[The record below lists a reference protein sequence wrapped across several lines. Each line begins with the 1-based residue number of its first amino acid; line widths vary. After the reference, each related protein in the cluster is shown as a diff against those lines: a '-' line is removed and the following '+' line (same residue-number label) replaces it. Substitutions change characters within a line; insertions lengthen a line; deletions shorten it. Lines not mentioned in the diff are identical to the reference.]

1 MNLRLGKDGFT
12 CLITKYNV
20 GCFTLLSSASMDGVA
35 IFRSQ
40 IIWRFLRDII
50 YKAPHCSCNGY
61 AFDEKMRYFLAF
73 RTSTKHLCLGAAS
86 LARHFARA
94 PPVVLD
100 SLPGI
105 LYRTGTPRNL
115 HECCRYVCS
124 RFSLTLRLLDFHYL
138 ASFQGR
144 SAVCALWLSMFS
156 TSSMM
161 LVSTCQNGRLMPMP
175 PYRYSGTWSPRRRH
189 VHTDSE
195 RLRK

>member
-1 MNLRLGKDGFT
+1 MDLRLGKDGFT

-50 YKAPHCSCNGY
+50 YKAPHCSRNGY

-105 LYRTGTPRNL
+105 LYRTGTPGNL

-144 SAVCALWLSMFS
+144 SAVCAL
-156 TSSMM
+156 
-161 LVSTCQNGRLMPMP
+161 
-175 PYRYSGTWSPRRRH
+175 
-189 VHTDSE
+189 
-195 RLRK
+195 